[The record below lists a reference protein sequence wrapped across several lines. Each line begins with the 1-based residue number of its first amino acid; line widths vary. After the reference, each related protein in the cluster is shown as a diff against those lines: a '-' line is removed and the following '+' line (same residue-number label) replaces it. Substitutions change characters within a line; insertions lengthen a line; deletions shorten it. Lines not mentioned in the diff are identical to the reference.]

1 MGITNG
7 DNHHEGSIPGASE
20 PNSYPKPSA
29 QYRQDPIAI
38 VGLANRLPGDNNSPS
53 QLWKFL
59 ERGGVAQ
66 NDPPESR
73 FSLQGHYDKSLKP
86 HTMRTPG
93 AMFLENID
101 PANFDA
107 SFFNIN
113 RADAIA
119 MDPQQRQLLE
129 VVYEGLENAGLSLET
144 MSNALYGCFVG
155 SYAVGIVPPVQIKP
169 LGLTNLSNRLP
180 GHAISRS
187 RGPGH
192 RNHSRCRTRYSEQQ
206 NKPFFQYKRC

>member
-1 MGITNG
+1 MVITNG
-7 DNHHEGSIPGASE
+7 DTHHEGSIPRASE
-20 PNSYPKPSA
+20 PNPYLKPSA

-53 QLWKFL
+53 QLWDFL

-73 FSLQGHYDKSLKP
+73 FSLQGHYDMSLKP
-86 HTMRTPG
+86 HTIRTPG

-101 PANFDA
+101 PAKFDA

-129 VVYEGLENAGLSLET
+129 VVYEGLENAGLTLET

-155 SYAVGIVPPVQIKP
+155 SFAVGTVSPVHIQP
-169 LGLTNLSNRLP
+169 AGLTKLPIRLP

-187 RGPGH
+187 
-192 RNHSRCRTRYSEQQ
+192 
-206 NKPFFQYKRC
+206 

>member
-1 MGITNG
+1 M
-7 DNHHEGSIPGASE
+7 PRASE
-20 PNSYPKPSA
+20 QGSYPKPTT

-38 VGLANRLPGDNNSPS
+38 VGLANRLPGNNNNPS
-53 QLWKFL
+53 QLWDFL

-86 HTMRTPG
+86 HTIRTPG
-93 AMFLENID
+93 AMFLESID

-155 SYAVGIVPPVQIKP
+155 SYAVGTVFP
-169 LGLTNLSNRLP
+169 LPISTSGLTHSSIRLP

-187 RGPGH
+187 RRSGH
-192 RNHSRCRTRYSEQQ
+192 RYHSGCRTRYPQQ
-206 NKPFFQYKRC
+206 QDKPFFQYKRCQVGRISNPY